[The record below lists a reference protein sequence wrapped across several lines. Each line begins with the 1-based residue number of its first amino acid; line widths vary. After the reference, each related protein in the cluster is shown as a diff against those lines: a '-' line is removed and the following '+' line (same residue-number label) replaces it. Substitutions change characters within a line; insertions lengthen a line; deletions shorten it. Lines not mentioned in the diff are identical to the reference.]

1 MKYMALGDIRPREA
15 QTQVDDSIQANATS
29 SVQVEYTPSTR
40 GSHDQIKV
48 TSASPSSNVQSNFEP
63 SSSSGPPTISQAIAR
78 DHPLD
83 QIVGDLTSGVQ
94 TRSRLASFYEHY
106 SFVSS
111 IEPSNID
118 EAFERSELSK
128 CYT

>member
-29 SVQVEYTPSTR
+29 SVQVEDIPSTS
-40 GSHDQIKV
+40 GFHDQVQV
-48 TSASPSSNVQSNFEP
+48 TSASSSSNEQPNVQP

-83 QIVGDLTSGVQ
+83 QIVGDLTSGV
-94 TRSRLASFYEHY
+94 
-106 SFVSS
+106 
-111 IEPSNID
+111 
-118 EAFERSELSK
+118 
-128 CYT
+128 

>member
-1 MKYMALGDIRPREA
+1 MLH
-15 QTQVDDSIQANATS
+15 QN
-29 SVQVEYTPSTR
+29 VQVEYTPRTR
-40 GSHDQIKV
+40 FSNDQIQF
-48 TSASPSSNVQSNFEP
+48 TSTSLSSNVQSNFEP
-63 SSSSGPPTISQAIAR
+63 SSSSGPPTTSQAIAR

-83 QIVGDLTSGVQ
+83 QIVGYL
-94 TRSRLASFYEHY
+94 RSRLASFYEHY